1 MYRFRSIIE
10 HAGEDIPP
18 RVKEII
24 ALESKNLFDGN
35 QSVSDWNDIFIS
47 THKSRAAHVQA
58 GLRVRH
64 LLHKGSH
71 EQDEKDLIEA
81 LSLQGLTLVEATTGL
96 ELLEEW
102 RSSEE
107 VVEAYKKAAESIWSE
122 ATVFKTS

>member
-10 HAGEDIPP
+10 NGGEDILP
-18 RVKEII
+18 RVKEVV
-24 ALESKNLFDGN
+24 ALESKNLFDSN
-35 QSVSDWNDIFIS
+35 QSVSDWNDMFIS
-47 THKSRAAHVQA
+47 THKSRPAHVQA

-64 LLHKGSH
+64 LLPKGSH
-71 EQDEKDLIEA
+71 EQDEKDLISA

-107 VVEAYKKAAESIWSE
+107 VVEAYKKAAGSIWSE